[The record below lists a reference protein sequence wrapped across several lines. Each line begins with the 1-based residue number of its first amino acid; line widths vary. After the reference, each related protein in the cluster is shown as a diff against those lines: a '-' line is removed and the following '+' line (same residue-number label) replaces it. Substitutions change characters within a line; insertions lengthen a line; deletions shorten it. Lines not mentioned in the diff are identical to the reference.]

1 MTFNMSEARKL
12 CFSHIRK
19 AILSDILSLEIQV
32 ILSITIKVI
41 SDATPDEV
49 YFINREKNR
58 QVFKNLDYYLL
69 DNFATKTMKT
79 QKRKVQ

>member
-1 MTFNMSEARKL
+1 MTFNMSEAGKL

-19 AILSDILSLEIQV
+19 AVLTDILSLEIQV

-41 SDATPDEV
+41 SDTTPDEV

-58 QVFKNLDYYLL
+58 QVFKNPDYFHLTIL
-69 DNFATKTMKT
+69 PPK
-79 QKRKVQ
+79 